1 MLVIFPN
8 ARDGLKDVINNISS
22 TSLNEITSQLEEQ
35 LIDVS
40 LPRFEVET
48 TSGAEKILAK
58 EGLASLF
65 TSKADFSKMSTT
77 QKLRVGELQQH
88 VTLRVDEGSSTENF
102 LTATGTLRSNAMVE
116 RTVAVDRPFLFFVR
130 DRIDEIIIVAG
141 KITELNAFQNEPE
154 FPTDPEKQKEIL

>member
-1 MLVIFPN
+1 MLVIFPS
-8 ARDGLKDVINNISS
+8 ARDGLKDLINDISS
-22 TSLNEITSQLEEQ
+22 TSLNEIIGQLEEQ

-48 TSGAEKILAK
+48 TSGAEKLLAK

-65 TSKADFSKMSTT
+65 TSKADFSRMSTT

-102 LTATGTLRSNAMVE
+102 LTATGTLRSNAKVDSF
-116 RTVAVDRPFLFFVR
+116 VAIDRPFLFFVR
-130 DRIDEIIIVAG
+130 DRIDDVIIVAG
-141 KITELNAFQNEPE
+141 KITELDAFKNEPE
-154 FPTDPEKQKEIL
+154 FHNEPDMAKV